1 MAKPRLKIQ
10 TGKQYGKVT
19 VLGVHSYDK
28 WGHLRYRVRCDC
40 GAEFI
45 SSAHRIFSEKE
56 MCTSCKRKRNKNNKA
71 HQVSEYVGEVHGT
84 WKIAGFAGKN
94 KQGVYHF
101 DCQCIVCG
109 NISRK
114 TYSEVKNS
122 RGKGCSKCSFDYGFV
137 ISGNVATGTL
147 VNGTKFV
154 IDTEDIKRVSDYPWS
169 MKNGYIICK
178 SSSLTGV
185 KNAVPLHRFLLDLP
199 YDSSQIVDHINRN
212 PLDCRKSNL
221 RLVTEEQNSMNCS
234 LAANNKTGY
243 RGVSYVESVNKYQA
257 AISLCNKDIFL
268 GRSKDPLECAQ
279 MYNLAA
285 TLLHPGFEGHLNN
298 VPEPSHQIK
307 EKIQKRCKPFMKE
320 AFYATQ
326 PCGFFTNKTNIR
338 KDKIYV

>member
-114 TYSEVKNS
+114 TYSEFQS
-122 RGKGCSKCSFDYGFV
+122 R
-137 ISGNVATGTL
+137 
-147 VNGTKFV
+147 
-154 IDTEDIKRVSDYPWS
+154 
-169 MKNGYIICK
+169 
-178 SSSLTGV
+178 
-185 KNAVPLHRFLLDLP
+185 
-199 YDSSQIVDHINRN
+199 
-212 PLDCRKSNL
+212 
-221 RLVTEEQNSMNCS
+221 
-234 LAANNKTGY
+234 
-243 RGVSYVESVNKYQA
+243 
-257 AISLCNKDIFL
+257 
-268 GRSKDPLECAQ
+268 
-279 MYNLAA
+279 
-285 TLLHPGFEGHLNN
+285 
-298 VPEPSHQIK
+298 
-307 EKIQKRCKPFMKE
+307 
-320 AFYATQ
+320 
-326 PCGFFTNKTNIR
+326 
-338 KDKIYV
+338 